1 MCWCRAAPARWAAIL
16 LAKWAG
22 AFVLTTVSR
31 PEQEKVARDAGA
43 DLVINRQTEDVA
55 ARVKEAIRGESVE
68 RIVEA
73 HEAQGFGQEILLHP
87 GA

>member
-1 MCWCRAAPARWAAIL
+1 MLVQGGAGAVGTAAIL

-55 ARVKEAIRGESVE
+55 ARVK
-68 RIVEA
+68 
-73 HEAQGFGQEILLHP
+73 
-87 GA
+87 